1 MLGLKRMC
9 RIIEHEP
16 GDLTTTAEAGIPLAA
31 LQGELGKRGQW
42 LSLDPP
48 WAERATLGGI
58 LASNASGPRRHLYGS
73 ARDLL
78 IGLTV
83 VMADGSLVRGGGKVV
98 KNVAGYDLPKLFIGS
113 FGTLGV
119 IVEATVKLRPR
130 PDVDR
135 LVVARFHRPEG
146 RGRRRAGD
154 HGLGPRARPRSSCS
168 TARRSA
174 RSARAR
180 VAPGS

>member
-1 MLGLKRMC
+1 MNSTGSRQPAWAKRSKSALRLAGDADVPILPWGGGTAAAVGTPPARPGVMLGLGRLN
-9 RIIEHEP
+9 RLLEHEP

-31 LQGELGKRGQW
+31 LQGELAKRSQW

-58 LASNASGPRRHLYGS
+58 LASNASGPRRHLYGT

-98 KNVAGYDLPKLFIGS
+98 KNVAGYDLGKLFTGS
-113 FGTLGV
+113 Y
-119 IVEATVKLRPR
+119 
-130 PDVDR
+130 
-135 LVVARFHRPEG
+135 
-146 RGRRRAGD
+146 
-154 HGLGPRARPRSSCS
+154 
-168 TARRSA
+168 
-174 RSARAR
+174 
-180 VAPGS
+180 GS